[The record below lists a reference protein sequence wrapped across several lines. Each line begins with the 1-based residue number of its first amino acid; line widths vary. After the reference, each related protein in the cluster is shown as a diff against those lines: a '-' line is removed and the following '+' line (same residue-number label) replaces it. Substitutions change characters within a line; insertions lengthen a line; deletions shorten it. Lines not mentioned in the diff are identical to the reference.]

1 MKIGDIATFIKR
13 GVTPSYVD
21 DNGIVVLNQKCIR
34 NGKIIFSESKLT
46 SCTRDYNEDKFVQK
60 NDILINST
68 GSGTLGRV
76 ARFDEDHG
84 KILVDSHITILRCES
99 YDSVFL
105 FHYLRMHEDYIES
118 LGQGS
123 TNQLELTAD
132 AIKNIDIPDIPIDQQ
147 KKIADMLS
155 PYDSLI
161 CNCEEQISLLVE
173 TSSRVFEEWFLSD
186 NRANQ
191 NDTTNVLEVSSFLKR
206 GISPKYDELGQYSVI
221 NQKCIRNAVMNIS
234 EARKES
240 KEFSDEYYLQD
251 GDTVICS
258 TGIGTLG
265 RVGQVFGDYPNTTFD
280 SHVTVVRANEK
291 IGKHYLYHAIKSK
304 QAYLMSMGRGS
315 TNQQE
320 LYRAVIEELK
330 LSLPEKEM
338 MFAFEKMADNNHKK
352 VNFLLKMKRHTEE
365 AYSRVLPELMNG
377 EIEI

>member
-76 ARFDEDHG
+76 ARIDEDHG

-330 LSLPEKEM
+330 LPLPEKEM

-352 VNFLLKMKRHTEE
+352 VNSLLEMKRHAEE
-365 AYSRVLPELMNG
+365 AYSRVLPKLMNG

>member
-76 ARFDEDHG
+76 ARIDEDHG

-186 NRANQ
+186 NRANE

-330 LSLPEKEM
+330 LPLPEKEM

-352 VNFLLKMKRHTEE
+352 VNSLLEMKRHAEE
-365 AYSRVLPELMNG
+365 AYSRVLPKLMNG

>member
-99 YDSVFL
+99 YDSAFL

-132 AIKNIDIPDIPIDQQ
+132 AIKNIDIPDIPVDQQ

-155 PYDSLI
+155 PYNFLI

-173 TSSRVFEEWFLSD
+173 TSSRVFEKWFLSD
-186 NRANQ
+186 NHANQ
-191 NDTTNVLEVSSFLKR
+191 NETTNVLEVSSFLKR

-221 NQKCIRNAVMNIS
+221 NQKCIRNSVMNIS

-280 SHVTVVRANEK
+280 SHVTVVRANER

-352 VNFLLKMKRHTEE
+352 VNSLLEMKKHAEE
-365 AYSRVLPELMNG
+365 AYSRVLPKLMNG

>member
-99 YDSVFL
+99 YDSAFL

-155 PYDSLI
+155 PYYFLI

-186 NRANQ
+186 NHANQ
-191 NDTTNVLEVSSFLKR
+191 NDTTNVSEVSSFLKR

-280 SHVTVVRANEK
+280 SHVTVVRANER

-352 VNFLLKMKRHTEE
+352 VNSLLEMKRHAEE
-365 AYSRVLPELMNG
+365 AYSRVLPKLMNG

>member
-76 ARFDEDHG
+76 ARIDEDHG

-99 YDSVFL
+99 YNSVFL

-330 LSLPEKEM
+330 LPLPEKEM

-352 VNFLLKMKRHTEE
+352 VNSLLEMKRHAEE
-365 AYSRVLPELMNG
+365 RR
-377 EIEI
+377 